1 LVIDIDHFKRI
12 NDQHGHDTGDLVLQ
26 HVAKVIQTHLRAGDY
41 VGRWGGEE
49 FIVIMPSASKK
60 TAMAMAEM
68 IREALFSTEFDPANP
83 LTVSASFGVS
93 ERQPSE
99 DFASCF
105 KRADNALYKAKEH
118 GRNCCVYAEEQ
129 L

>member
-1 LVIDIDHFKRI
+1 
-12 NDQHGHDTGDLVLQ
+12 LQ
-26 HVAKVIQTHLRAGDY
+26 HVAKIIQTHLRAGDY

-49 FIVIMPSASKK
+49 FIVIMPGSSKK

-68 IREALFSTEFDPANP
+68 VREAISGSGADLNLQTPI
-83 LTVSASFGVS
+83 TVTASFGVS
-93 ERQPSE
+93 ERLPEE

-105 KRADNALYKAKEH
+105 KRADDALFKAKAQ